1 MLGSTVGLPSRGSF
15 CWVIFRVAAVALKLL
30 LFVLVL
36 AACLESVTLDLAVL
50 VLALLAAANGVQ
62 LLAFDVAGPEPSAVA
77 SPLCPALEW
86 LELQAACLELVALD
100 LAVLVLA
107 LVAAVDD
114 V

>member
-30 LFVLVL
+30 LFLLVL
-36 AACLESVTLDLAVL
+36 
-50 VLALLAAANGVQ
+50 
-62 LLAFDVAGPEPSAVA
+62 
-77 SPLCPALEW
+77 
-86 LELQAACLELVALD
+86 AACLELVALD

-114 V
+114 VQL